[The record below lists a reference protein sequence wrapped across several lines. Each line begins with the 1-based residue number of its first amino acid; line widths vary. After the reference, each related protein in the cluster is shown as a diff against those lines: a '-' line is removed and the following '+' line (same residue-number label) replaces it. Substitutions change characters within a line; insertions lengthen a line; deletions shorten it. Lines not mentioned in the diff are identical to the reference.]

1 MRVSPVHSASLTGRA
16 NGCNG
21 GAIRPILLGTKIV
34 KCAWAAG
41 VWLVALA
48 GAAPA
53 WSADD
58 PRVENLALCRDSWL
72 DWKTT
77 DPAKLDSFGAFFRSA
92 FSHSSNDAYF
102 VPKSAMAIVGLK
114 VLRVFPDSLGMG
126 VGFSVLVDAAF
137 DVAKP
142 AVEHE
147 LGKPVRQCET
157 GDGTR
162 ACELPV
168 AEQRTLTLATGDPP
182 NDKTTLIGCYYVY
195 EK

>member
-1 MRVSPVHSASLTGRA
+1 M
-16 NGCNG
+16 
-21 GAIRPILLGTKIV
+21 GAIVMRYAGPAGLLLMVLLG
-34 KCAWAAG
+34 
-41 VWLVALA
+41 AL
-48 GAAPA
+48 PA
-53 WSADD
+53 WGADD
-58 PRVENLALCRDSWL
+58 PRLESLALCRESWL
-72 DWKTT
+72 DWQRT
-77 DPAKLDSFGAFFRSA
+77 DPAKLDSFAAYFRSA
-92 FSHSSNDAYF
+92 FTHNGNDAF
-102 VPKSAMAIVGLK
+102 VAPKSAMTIDGLK
-114 VLRVFPDSLGMG
+114 VIQVFPESVGMG